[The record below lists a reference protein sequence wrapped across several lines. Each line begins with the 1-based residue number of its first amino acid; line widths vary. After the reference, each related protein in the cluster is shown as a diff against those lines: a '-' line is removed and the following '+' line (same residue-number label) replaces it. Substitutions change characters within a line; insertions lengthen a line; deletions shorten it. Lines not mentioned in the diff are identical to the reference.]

1 MSHSS
6 IPHSLPLSLSLS
18 LPLSLSLVYPRK
30 RLSANSFTDDSSHPL
45 TPTSLVKKK
54 KGVTTPQYDINN
66 IVIPY
71 SILSTTTR
79 LEKLEYKEI
88 ITPKWRKVS
97 SSHSGGGGGGGGAV
111 SLSNGEHERE
121 EEEHIKQNGDIVED
135 VTAGD
140 NNVKENGTGT
150 GNGNGDEHIE
160 SDEEVSH

>member
-6 IPHSLPLSLSLS
+6 HPSFPHSFPLSFSLS
-18 LPLSLSLVYPRK
+18 LSLSLVYPRK

-97 SSHSGGGGGGGGAV
+97 SSHSGGGGAV

-121 EEEHIKQNGDIVED
+121 EEEHIKQNGNGDIVED

-150 GNGNGDEHIE
+150 GNGTGDEHIE
-160 SDEEVSH
+160 SDEEVSY

>member
-6 IPHSLPLSLSLS
+6 IPLSLSLS
-18 LPLSLSLVYPRK
+18 LSLYLVYPRK

-97 SSHSGGGGGGGGAV
+97 SSHSGGGGGGGGGGAV
-111 SLSNGEHERE
+111 SLSNGGHERE
-121 EEEHIKQNGDIVED
+121 EEEHITQNGNGDIVED

-140 NNVKENGTGT
+140 NNVKENGTDT
-150 GNGNGDEHIE
+150 GNGDEHIE
-160 SDEEVSH
+160 SDEEVCH